1 MLTGAENF
9 LAQFIEAVENFL
21 QNFFQFYIILI
32 RKTQKSTKIIVK
44 SYP

>member
-9 LAQFIEAVENFL
+9 LSQFIEAVENFL
-21 QNFFQFYIILI
+21 QIISQFSIILI

>member
-9 LAQFIEAVENFL
+9 LAQFVEAVENFL
-21 QNFFQFYIILI
+21 QIISQFSIILI
-32 RKTQKSTKIIVK
+32 WKTQKSTKIIVK

>member
-9 LAQFIEAVENFL
+9 LAQFVEAVENFL
-21 QNFFQFYIILI
+21 QIISQFSIILI
-32 RKTQKSTKIIVK
+32 QKTQKSTKIIVK

>member
-21 QNFFQFYIILI
+21 QIFSQFYIILI